1 MVALR
6 RAGLMTWISF
16 RVRSAYER
24 SFGKRLL
31 RCSINERQKQHLVSV
46 RQDRN
51 GRQHSPFR
59 METRSDL
66 HRRNERAIQKLPDKG
81 HFCTVS
87 PITPVQIQ
95 HRTGAKSVLLS
106 LVSVLADRNY
116 LDDIMQSAHQRARG
130 TQIQLTRLAVCS
142 SRSQSIVRCL
152 RK

>member
-1 MVALR
+1 
-6 RAGLMTWISF
+6 
-16 RVRSAYER
+16 
-24 SFGKRLL
+24 
-31 RCSINERQKQHLVSV
+31 
-46 RQDRN
+46 
-51 GRQHSPFR
+51 

-116 LDDIMQSAHQRARG
+116 LDDIMQSAHQKEKYPDVER
-130 TQIQLTRLAVCS
+130 S
-142 SRSQSIVRCL
+142 S
-152 RK
+152 